1 MIEEYLERIRKHDR
15 NLGAFIDVYEE
26 DARKAASASDMARSS
41 GHIIGPL
48 HGIPVAV
55 KDVIDIEG
63 KITTGGSMVWK
74 DRRSSLTATLVR
86 RMVEA
91 GMIVLGKTH
100 TVEFAMGS
108 FGTNKHMGSP
118 KNPWDLEEH
127 RATGGSSAGTASAVA
142 AGLTPWGIGT
152 DTGGSVRIPSAWCG
166 LTGLKNSVG
175 RISTHGILPLS
186 HTLDTP
192 GPMCRSVQD
201 AAILYRV
208 LAGPDE
214 QDLRTLIHPVED
226 PFPELKK
233 GISGFKLVRVPDSEL
248 ENVDS
253 ENLEAYDSGPGN
265 CLIDEW
271 IRKNSNK
278 NFDLGGSIAKS
289 GKINQLI
296 LNQIIDNFKIESY
309 EKSLDIKDFDISFA
323 RGLSLE
329 DGCATITNFTA
340 YLIAKGIE
348 HSNLNGTKPI
358 KYLVCGGGRK
368 NSFLIQNIKDYL
380 SNNKNISLD
389 TIDKYS
395 YDGDYVESQA
405 FGYLAIRSFLN
416 LPISFPKTTG
426 CKTPTV
432 GGKLVKNF

>member
-1 MIEEYLERIRKHDR
+1 MKNKLYTAIGLMSGTSMDGVDASLIRSNGIDEFTNILDKYYEYDDSLHQELIDLR
-15 NLGAFIDVYEE
+15 NLI
-26 DARKAASASDMARSS
+26 
-41 GHIIGPL
+41 
-48 HGIPVAV
+48 
-55 KDVIDIEG
+55 
-63 KITTGGSMVWK
+63 
-74 DRRSSLTATLVR
+74 LV
-86 RMVEA
+86 
-91 GMIVLGKTH
+91 
-100 TVEFAMGS
+100 
-108 FGTNKHMGSP
+108 
-118 KNPWDLEEH
+118 
-127 RATGGSSAGTASAVA
+127 
-142 AGLTPWGIGT
+142 
-152 DTGGSVRIPSAWCG
+152 
-166 LTGLKNSVG
+166 
-175 RISTHGILPLS
+175 
-186 HTLDTP
+186 
-192 GPMCRSVQD
+192 
-201 AAILYRV
+201 
-208 LAGPDE
+208 DE
-214 QDLRTLIHPVED
+214 DLRKYSNRL
-226 PFPELKK
+226 
-233 GISGFKLVRVPDSEL
+233 SEL
-248 ENVDS
+248 EREITIFHSKVVNEISLKYNDEIDFIGFHGQTIFHNPEKKITKQLGEGNLLSQIVNKRVIYDFRQEDLKNNGQGAPLTPIFHHLLS
-253 ENLEAYDSGPGN
+253 QNISKKYKIEFPVCFINIGGISNITKISKKNEILEENLEAFDLGPGN

>member
-1 MIEEYLERIRKHDR
+1 MKNKLYTAIGLMSGTSMDGVDASLIRSNGIDEFTNILDKYYEYDDNLHQGLIDLR
-15 NLGAFIDVYEE
+15 NLI
-26 DARKAASASDMARSS
+26 
-41 GHIIGPL
+41 
-48 HGIPVAV
+48 
-55 KDVIDIEG
+55 
-63 KITTGGSMVWK
+63 
-74 DRRSSLTATLVR
+74 LV
-86 RMVEA
+86 
-91 GMIVLGKTH
+91 
-100 TVEFAMGS
+100 
-108 FGTNKHMGSP
+108 
-118 KNPWDLEEH
+118 
-127 RATGGSSAGTASAVA
+127 
-142 AGLTPWGIGT
+142 
-152 DTGGSVRIPSAWCG
+152 
-166 LTGLKNSVG
+166 
-175 RISTHGILPLS
+175 
-186 HTLDTP
+186 
-192 GPMCRSVQD
+192 
-201 AAILYRV
+201 
-208 LAGPDE
+208 DE
-214 QDLRTLIHPVED
+214 DLRKYSNRL
-226 PFPELKK
+226 
-233 GISGFKLVRVPDSEL
+233 SEL
-248 ENVDS
+248 EREITIFHSKVVNEISLKYNDEIDFIGFHGQTIFHNPEKKITKQLGEGNLLSQIVNKRVIYDFRQEDLKNNGQGAPLTPIFHHLLS
-253 ENLEAYDSGPGN
+253 QNISKKYKIEFPVCFINIGGISNITKISKKNEILEENLEAFDSGPGN